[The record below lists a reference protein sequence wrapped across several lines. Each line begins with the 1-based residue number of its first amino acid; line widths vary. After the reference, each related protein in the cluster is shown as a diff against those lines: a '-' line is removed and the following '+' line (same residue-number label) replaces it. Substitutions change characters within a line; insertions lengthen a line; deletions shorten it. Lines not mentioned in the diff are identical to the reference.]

1 MAAPTNHGSSTKGV
15 ARNGGQTVTGP
26 RDDLHS
32 DVDRCLIVSPRALR
46 VGSPRDVVPASK
58 TPHNVGEASRDVNL
72 ISARE
77 MTQKDA
83 AVRSHVSLR
92 QEGSLDERERSGT
105 HRRMIPDAASV
116 NSSERKSTK
125 SQGGHSRKH
134 PSDRNDSSRVQSVDR
149 NDSSRVQSGLS
160 QEVAASHRPQRPS
173 DFNRHISSPS
183 VVAELAVKSPRI
195 NKTDL
200 SQVDSKTSKNY
211 DSALRSQSDLDRNMT
226 RADRTS
232 LQMHDQDRT
241 KLYGKSSHENIA
253 KQ

>member
-15 ARNGGQTVTGP
+15 SRNGGQTVTGP
-26 RDDLHS
+26 RDDLQS
-32 DVDRCLIVSPRALR
+32 DADRCLTISPRALR

-58 TPHNVGEASRDVNL
+58 TPQNVGESSRDVNL

-77 MTQKDA
+77 LTQKDA

-92 QEGSLDERERSGT
+92 RDGSLDERERSGT
-105 HRRMIPDAASV
+105 HRKTIPDTASV
-116 NSSERKSTK
+116 NSSERKTTK
-125 SQGGHSRKH
+125 GHGGHSRKH
-134 PSDRNDSSRVQSVDR
+134 QSDRNDSSRVQSGDR

-160 QEVAASHRPQRPS
+160 QEDAASLRPQRPS
-173 DFNRHISSPS
+173 DFIRHISSPS

-211 DSALRSQSDLDRNMT
+211 DLALRSQSGLDRNMT
-226 RADRTS
+226 GADRTS
-232 LQMHDQDRT
+232 LQTHDQGRT
-241 KLYGKSSHENIA
+241 KLFGK
-253 KQ
+253 